1 MEGSIQGGVWVSSPD
16 KGVPPPQDVDGG
28 SVSAPKKKQ
37 SVMPSRNKPATTPA
51 PATKPQSVMPSRNKE
66 TVKESADLDRM
77 KQFLTRLN
85 G

>member
-1 MEGSIQGGVWVSSPD
+1 
-16 KGVPPPQDVDGG
+16 
-28 SVSAPKKKQ
+28 
-37 SVMPSRNKPATTPA
+37 MPSRNKPATTPA